1 MDLII
6 DNLVD
11 LLLILSLPL
20 ILLLC
25 FIKYKDISFLH
36 KKESDSPKEK
46 SGISEKKVD
55 RKWFLK

>member
-55 RKWFLK
+55 RK